1 MAKNPTC
8 WTVTVGEDVIRVVNG
23 EGLYVNDKLQ
33 DVTYGIATCE
43 KFYGKL
49 SDGKEVKA
57 VIGAK
62 DFGLKIHCTIFVDC
76 ECVFND

>member
-1 MAKNPTC
+1 VAKNSNC
-8 WTVTVGEDVIRVVNG
+8 WTITVGDDAIRVVNG

-33 DVTYGIATCE
+33 DVCYGITTCE
-43 KFYGKL
+43 RLYGKL

-62 DFGLKIHCTIFVDC
+62 GFGLKIHCTILVDC